1 MAPPPASKA
10 KGKVGAPSSASAA
23 PASTAAPT
31 PTPAAATD
39 GEQAAASSSSNI
51 DIVKTGGGKP
61 DQQHHYAQLDALK
74 EDIAKTQA
82 ELDNVRSILNGTGP
96 SKDTP
101 EGKRREALRSELDE
115 IRNKQA
121 GSKGSRGK
129 VLDQI
134 KALQDSTTKR
144 IKDLNAAKAKLPFK
158 SPADV
163 DAQIT
168 RLNSQ
173 IESGTMKLVDERRAI
188 NEISNLRKAK
198 KTYDQLEAQQTSI
211 DNDRKQTDELRKTLD
226 DPESRGLSKRYD
238 EIKAELDTIAKET
251 EKQAGSRSK
260 LLDQRTA
267 LSKRLAEL
275 NQTRRDRQT
284 AYRAENEKFHAK
296 VQAEREK
303 RNEKFRAERE
313 ATADAKRKEHEQQ
326 LREDAALPAFAK
338 EIEDCDVLLNYFN
351 TKAGLSGSPSSAT
364 AAASSGPSGS
374 SADGNSRFGKPLE
387 VRQVESTDDALK
399 GMRVAKKK
407 GDEDESDYFFSGA
420 GKKGKG
426 AKGGKGAGKQPAAPA
441 ATADASTNGAGPDS
455 SASASAGG
463 STLHVPLGHLSAL
476 LALSIPPPAS
486 TADLPRVID
495 NLKLKKAYFVGNS
508 DRVTQENIAKVEK
521 MLGKGSLKNGGA
533 DPKSE
538 ATPAVAA
545 KTEDDEQ
552 EGEKTKDSA
561 DVPEVSG
568 EAVEEKAVETKEE
581 KKEDKDDEDDEDEVE
596 KKEEAAKDEEEE
608 EKEEETVEK
617 NAESEAAAPAE
628 TSEATEEAEKVEE
641 VKTNGKADEADDDD
655 DDDDE

>member
-1 MAPPPASKA
+1 MAPAPKNKNNAQPA
-10 KGKVGAPSSASAA
+10 
-23 PASTAAPT
+23 ASTAAA
-31 PTPAAATD
+31 PAAP
-39 GEQAAASSSSNI
+39 AAPTSNGAADDAAGSPSPSPSSSSAI

-61 DQQHHYAQLDALK
+61 DQTHHYAQLDALK

-101 EGKRREALRSELDE
+101 EGKRRDALKTELDE

-129 VLDQI
+129 VLDQV

-144 IKDLNAAKAKLPFK
+144 IKDLNAAKAKLQFK
-158 SPADV
+158 SAADV
-163 DAQIT
+163 DAQIS
-168 RLNSQ
+168 RLNGQ

-198 KTYDQLEAQQTSI
+198 KTYDQLEVQQTSI
-211 DNDRKQTDELRKTLD
+211 DNDRKQIDELRKTLD

-238 EIKAELDTIAKET
+238 DIKAELDSIAKET
-251 EKQAGSRSK
+251 EKQVGSRSK

-267 LSKRLAEL
+267 LSKKLNEL
-275 NQTRRDRQT
+275 NQTRRDRQA

-303 RNEKFRAERE
+303 RNERFRAERE
-313 ATADAKRKEHEQQ
+313 ASADAKRKEHEQQ

-351 TKAGLSGSPSSAT
+351 TKAGLSAPSAAPSSSA
-364 AAASSGPSGS
+364 GPSGS
-374 SADGNSRFGKPLE
+374 SSSGAGFGKPLE
-387 VRQVESTDDALK
+387 ARQVQSSDDTLK

-407 GDEDESDYFFSGA
+407 GEEDESDYFFSGA

-426 AKGGKGAGKQPAAPA
+426 GKGGAKGSKQPAPA
-441 ATADASTNGAGPDS
+441 AVSSANGTAAAADS
-455 SASASAGG
+455 SASASTGTG

-476 LALSIPPPAS
+476 LALSIPPPTS

-495 NLKLKKAYFVGNS
+495 NLKLKKSYFVGNS
-508 DRVTQENIAKVEK
+508 ERVTKENVAKVEK
-521 MLGKGSLKNGGA
+521 MLGGKGKGG
-533 DPKSE
+533 K
-538 ATPAVAA
+538 
-545 KTEDDEQ
+545 
-552 EGEKTKDSA
+552 G
-561 DVPEVSG
+561 G
-568 EAVEEKAVETKEE
+568 EAVAEVGTEEDTKEEKAVVEVAEKEE
-581 KKEDKDDEDDEDEVE
+581 
-596 KKEEAAKDEEEE
+596 EEEE
-608 EKEEETVEK
+608 EKDTKEEEEEADEGKDEEAEKEEEETKETAVE
-617 NAESEAAAPAE
+617 EEETEAVAAPAE
-628 TSEATEEAEKVEE
+628 ADEVAEEDKEDKEA
-641 VKTNGKADEADDDD
+641 VKTNGKADD

>member
-1 MAPPPASKA
+1 MAPPPTSKA
-10 KGKVGAPSSASAA
+10 KGKAGAPSSASAA

-31 PTPAAATD
+31 PAAAAD

-351 TKAGLSGSPSSAT
+351 TKAGLSGSSSSAT

-374 SADGNSRFGKPLE
+374 SANSNNNSRLGKPLE

-441 ATADASTNGAGPDS
+441 APADASTNGADS

-486 TADLPRVID
+486 TTDLPRVID

-508 DRVTQENIAKVEK
+508 DRVTKENIAKVEK

-561 DVPEVSG
+561 EVPEVSG

-581 KKEDKDDEDDEDEVE
+581 NKEDKDDEDEEE

-608 EKEEETVEK
+608 KEEETVEK
-617 NAESEAAAPAE
+617 DAESEAAAPAE
-628 TSEATEEAEKVEE
+628 ASEATEEAEKVEE

>member
-10 KGKVGAPSSASAA
+10 KGKAGAPSSASAA

-31 PTPAAATD
+31 PAAAAD
-39 GEQAAASSSSNI
+39 GEQPAASSSSNI

-374 SADGNSRFGKPLE
+374 SANNSNNNSRLGKPLE

-441 ATADASTNGAGPDS
+441 APADASTNGPDS

-476 LALSIPPPAS
+476 LALSIPPPTS
-486 TADLPRVID
+486 TTDLPRVID

-508 DRVTQENIAKVEK
+508 DRVTKENIAKVEK

-561 DVPEVSG
+561 EVPEVSG

-581 KKEDKDDEDDEDEVE
+581 NKEDKDDEDEEE

-608 EKEEETVEK
+608 KEEETVEK
-617 NAESEAAAPAE
+617 DAETEAAAPAE
-628 TSEATEEAEKVEE
+628 ASEATEEAEKVEE